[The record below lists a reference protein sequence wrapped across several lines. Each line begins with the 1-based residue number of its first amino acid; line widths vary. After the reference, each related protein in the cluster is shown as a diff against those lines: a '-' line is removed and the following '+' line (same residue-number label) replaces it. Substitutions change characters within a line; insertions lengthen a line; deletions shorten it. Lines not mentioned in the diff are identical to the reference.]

1 MECIVGENIDG
12 VESREDPAVE
22 VGLTSEKGAE
32 EGHEVG
38 LEMVVVD
45 VVELGG
51 LCGLGKEI

>member
-1 MECIVGENIDG
+1 MECIVGENVEG
-12 VESREDPAVE
+12 VEGREDPAVE

-32 EGHEVG
+32 EGHKVG

-51 LCGLGKEI
+51 LSGLGKEI